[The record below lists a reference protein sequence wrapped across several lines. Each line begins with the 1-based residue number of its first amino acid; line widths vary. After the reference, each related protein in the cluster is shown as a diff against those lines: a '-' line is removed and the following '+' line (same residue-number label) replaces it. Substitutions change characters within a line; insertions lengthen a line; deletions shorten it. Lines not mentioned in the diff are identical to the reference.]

1 MVNIRMFQRLMG
13 FSFVHVALGVYGFY
27 LLCIYIETTTMHY
40 WFCFWLFLLLFM
52 LNVQHFGQSPL
63 PAYEPAF
70 DWENE
75 RSLIFGQRIPET
87 PISQY
92 GSPEMFLIG
101 SLWSVFPVCFSPTE
115 FFFCHPFSVGH
126 LSGMK
131 ISVKVQSLQFQAGL
145 SGECYALVID
155 WDCLDGLVPL
165 VELRLPMPFKF

>member
-1 MVNIRMFQRLMG
+1 M
-13 FSFVHVALGVYGFY
+13 
-27 LLCIYIETTTMHY
+27 
-40 WFCFWLFLLLFM
+40 
-52 LNVQHFGQSPL
+52 QHFGQSPL

-92 GSPEMFLIG
+92 GSPEIFLNRVLFYG
-101 SLWSVFPVCFSPTE
+101 CLSCLFLCDWVFL
-115 FFFCHPFSVGH
+115 CHSFSVGH

-145 SGECYALVID
+145 IGECYAVDI
-155 WDCLDGLVPL
+155 GGTV
-165 VELRLPMPFKF
+165 